1 MSDGRGEALDAEAVR
16 KDEVPTSETHD
27 ASPSFTEVDGGEREK
42 GRTAT
47 STANALS
54 PLAAASSAP
63 DNCATDG
70 SVAPRMEASC
80 AHGRGEETREISSE
94 ESEMKEDINGDRS
107 ALSQKDA
114 YSENGSEHE
123 SEDAEDDGDLKQKGL
138 VLFEKR
144 DFEGAI
150 DCWKR
155 GLRAVNFVL
164 SKDIGDAEKTREFEK
179 MKLSY
184 LLNLSLGSLKAEQF
198 GACVRYCDDVLDT
211 DPFHLKALFRKAQA
225 LHSLGRLEDSLA
237 MVESLL
243 DAHPNNPAAVSLE
256 QKLKREL
263 HAYRKKERQMAK
275 VMLESMDA
283 DPRSNSVPQ
292 AAGSVEKKGFFNRVK
307 SAFGFSKEA
316 SSPGTSPQA
325 SSSGASASPSPFLP
339 FSAFP
344 SSSVADAV
352 RQFEGGNADN
362 PFASLFECRSPFGA
376 GGPQDPQRLSQDMR
390 DLQRLMELNQRL
402 MQSGD
407 DAGFFEKVRLA
418 WAFCCFAGR
427 ALFDRGWA
435 ACKRRCTDT
444 CSRRK
449 RPAEPYFTVSPL
461 GPKAAASQ
469 VPAAGYGVR
478 DAFAGES
485 SRGKKTEENT
495 ASASPAC
502 GQESQVPRFEEVDDG
517 ARVAESA
524 ITGAAEGIGKEGG
537 KGSGKSV
544 ARRRRRH
551 L

>member
-1 MSDGRGEALDAEAVR
+1 MLHARGEALNAEAVR
-16 KDEVPTSETHD
+16 EDDVPSSETHD
-27 ASPSFTEVDGGEREK
+27 VSPSFTEVDGGEREK
-42 GRTAT
+42 RRLAT
-47 STANALS
+47 SSANALS
-54 PLAAASSAP
+54 PLAAASSPP
-63 DNCATDG
+63 DKCATDG
-70 SVAPRMEASC
+70 SVAPRIEASL
-80 AHGRGEETREISSE
+80 ARGRGEETQEISSE
-94 ESEMKEDINGDRS
+94 ERETKEDINGDSR
-107 ALSQKDA
+107 ALSEKVA
-114 YSENGSEHE
+114 CSENGSEHE

-164 SKDIGDAEKTREFEK
+164 SKDIGDSEKTREFEQ

-243 DAHPNNPAAVSLE
+243 EAHPNNPAALSLE

-275 VMLESMDA
+275 AMLESMDA

-316 SSPGTSPQA
+316 SPPGTRPPVF
-325 SSSGASASPSPFLP
+325 SSGASAPPSPFQP

-344 SSSVADAV
+344 SSSAAGAV
-352 RQFEGGNADN
+352 RQVEGGNADH
-362 PFASLFECRSPFGA
+362 PFASLFEWRSPFGA

-402 MQSGD
+402 MESGD

-449 RPAEPYFTVSPL
+449 RPAKPYFTVSPL
-461 GPKAAASQ
+461 GSKAAGSQ

-478 DAFAGES
+478 DPFAGES
-485 SRGKKTEENT
+485 SFGTKTEE
-495 ASASPAC
+495 SKASPSVAC
-502 GQESQVPRFEEVDDG
+502 GQEPQVPRFEEVDDG
-517 ARVAESA
+517 ARVAGSA
-524 ITGAAEGIGKEGG
+524 MAGAAEGIEKEGE

-551 L
+551 V